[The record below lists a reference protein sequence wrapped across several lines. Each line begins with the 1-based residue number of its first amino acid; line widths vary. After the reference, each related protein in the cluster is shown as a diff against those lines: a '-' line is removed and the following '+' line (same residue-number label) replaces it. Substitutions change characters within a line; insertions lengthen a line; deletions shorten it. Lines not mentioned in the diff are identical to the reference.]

1 MGGIGITLNQERW
14 DLATDEV
21 FTFGRDETCT
31 AVLGTEDLGI
41 SRVAGVVEAQSNTWW
56 LVNHSSSRSLQLVDE
71 TGMRSVLGPGKRT
84 AISGALTVIV
94 EGQVH
99 RHALSLRPAAG
110 ATPKGRPIKGIAD
123 SRNTVTAD
131 EGAFD
136 EDDRLALL
144 ALFSGYLRPFP
155 RYNPHPHSY
164 GEAAAALD
172 WPRTTLVKRV
182 ERLRGRL
189 TDTGVPNLLGDNAME
204 ALAEW
209 ALTTRVITRDDLDK
223 LP

>member
-1 MGGIGITLNQERW
+1 MGGISITLNQEHW
-14 DLATDEV
+14 DLGADEV

-31 AVLGTEDLGI
+31 AALSPEDLGI
-41 SRVAGVVEAQSNTWW
+41 SRVAGVVEAHSNTWW
-56 LVNHSSSRSLQLVDE
+56 LVNHSSSRPLHLVDE
-71 TGMRSVLGPGKRT
+71 IGMRSVLGPGQRT
-84 AISGALTVIV
+84 AISSAMTVIV
-94 EGQVH
+94 EGRVH
-99 RHALSLRPAAG
+99 RHALAVRPAVV
-110 ATPKGRPIKGIAD
+110 TPPGRPIAGVAD

-131 EGAFD
+131 D
-136 EDDRLALL
+136 EILEAEDRLALT
-144 ALFSGYLRPFP
+144 ALFAGYLRPFP

-164 GEAAAALD
+164 SEAAAALK

-189 TDTGVPNLLGDNAME
+189 TDAGVPNLLGENAME

-209 ALTTRVITRDDLDK
+209 ALTTRVVTKDDLDK